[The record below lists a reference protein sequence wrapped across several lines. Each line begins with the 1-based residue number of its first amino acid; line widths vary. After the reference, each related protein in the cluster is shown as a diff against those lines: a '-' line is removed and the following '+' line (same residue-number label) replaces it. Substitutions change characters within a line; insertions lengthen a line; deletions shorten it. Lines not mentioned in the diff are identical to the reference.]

1 MKRIISSRRAVVLAG
16 AKGAKGNPAT
26 RDEGRAEEH
35 AEERDGDRDENR
47 DDGIEVQQ

>member
-1 MKRIISSRRAVVLAG
+1 MLAG
-16 AKGAKGNPAT
+16 AKEAKGNPAT